1 MRLQGSNVQTE
12 GVVIRPFVKTS
23 EIFKEVL
30 CVPSQLDKKT
40 SKNLKVILPRHF
52 QLGSLIM
59 MYLLDSFSRQKDF

>member
-1 MRLQGSNVQTE
+1 MRLEGSNVQTE
-12 GVVIRPFVKTS
+12 GVVIRPLVKTS

-30 CVPSQLDKKT
+30 WVPSQLDKKT
-40 SKNLKVILPRHF
+40 SKNLNGILLRHF